1 MSRTLGWKSLSR
13 VGKFVV
19 LVAGTALALTLTQ
32 GIVSISHPIAAHL
45 NTPSIMHNSPQS
57 SPSTTP
63 GNAASPIVTE
73 PADTSLKPKYA
84 FATIITGEGDA
95 ETEVKDAY
103 FTATRL
109 LTYQLL
115 YSPQTKSRSGHIPF
129 LVLVTKDIPQEQRD
143 ILTKE
148 GATVIPAETLERE
161 WIHPKWSRWIDVLA
175 KLNLWRLTE
184 FEKIAFMDADSIV
197 LHPLDDIFTD
207 PTTDIQQAVPTRE
220 VVDSNMNTT
229 VPLPEEYLLSGIH
242 DRWVEM
248 ALPPVPGKEF
258 YVANNYMNAGFFV
271 CSPSE
276 LLFNYYVSLL
286 DTPDRFDASYPEQ
299 NLLNFAHKTDSRMP
313 WRELGP
319 GWNHKPLAVSMDDLY
334 NFKSLHQ
341 KWWRPIADKDAA
353 EYIRNAVQEMEDFF
367 QNWTTY

>member
-1 MSRTLGWKSLSR
+1 MSRPLGWRSLSP
-13 VGKFVV
+13 VGKCVV
-19 LVAGTALALTLTQ
+19 LVAGTALALALIQ
-32 GIVSISHPIAAHL
+32 GIALMSQPITVRV
-45 NTPSIMHNSPQS
+45 NTPSINQNSPQS
-57 SPSTTP
+57 PFSVTPAGTTSPIATES
-63 GNAASPIVTE
+63 AKASPK
-73 PADTSLKPKYA
+73 SKYA
-84 FATIITGEGDA
+84 FATIITGEGDT

-103 FTATRL
+103 FIATRL

-115 YSPQTKSRSGHIPF
+115 HSPQTQSRSGHIPF
-129 LVLVTKDIPQEQRD
+129 LVLVTEDIPQEQRD
-143 ILTKE
+143 ILAKE
-148 GATVIPAETLERE
+148 GATVISAETLERE

-184 FEKIAFMDADSIV
+184 FEKIAFMDADSII

-207 PTTDIQQAVPTRE
+207 PTTDVQQTVPPQE
-220 VVDSNMNTT
+220 GADGSMNIT
-229 VPLPEEYLLSGIH
+229 VPLPETYLLSGIH

-271 CSPSE
+271 CSPSK
-276 LLFNYYVSLL
+276 LLFDYYVSLL

-299 NLLNFAHKTDSRMP
+299 NLLNFAHKTDGRMP
-313 WRELGP
+313 WREMGP
-319 GWNHKPLAVSMDDLY
+319 GWNHKPIAVSKVDLD

-353 EYIRNAVQEMEDFF
+353 EYIHNLVQEMEGFF
-367 QNWTTY
+367 QHWTI

>member
-1 MSRTLGWKSLSR
+1 MPGFLGWKSSSR
-13 VGKFVV
+13 VGRFVL
-19 LVAGTALALTLTQ
+19 LVTGTALALALIQ
-32 GIVSISHPIAAHL
+32 GVALISQPITVHV
-45 NTPSIMHNSPQS
+45 NTPSINHESPQS

-63 GNAASPIVTE
+63 IDTTSPIVTE
-73 PADTSLKPKYA
+73 PAEVSPKPNYA
-84 FATIITGEGDA
+84 FATIITGEGDT

-129 LVLVTKDIPQEQRD
+129 LVLVTKDVPQEQRD

-184 FEKIAFMDADSIV
+184 FEKIAFMDADSII

-207 PTTDIQQAVPTRE
+207 PTTDIQQTVPPRE
-220 VVDSNMNTT
+220 GVDDNMNIT
-229 VPLPEEYLLSGIH
+229 VPLPETYLLSGIH

-319 GWNHKPLAVSMDDLY
+319 GWNHKPIAVSKDDLE

-353 EYIRNAVQEMEDFF
+353 EYIRNTVQEMEDFF
-367 QNWTTY
+367 QHRTI